1 MLLLT
6 GDAKY
11 ADVMER
17 VFYNSM
23 LSAISLDGDHYF
35 YTNPLRRCG
44 EDVPI
49 VGQDSRVR
57 FLNTATKELMGKFD

>member
-23 LSAISLDGDHYF
+23 LSAIGLEGKDYF
-35 YTNPLRRCG
+35 YTNPLRRGGPRTC
-44 EDVPI
+44 
-49 VGQDSRVR
+49 RC
-57 FLNTATKELMGKFD
+57 